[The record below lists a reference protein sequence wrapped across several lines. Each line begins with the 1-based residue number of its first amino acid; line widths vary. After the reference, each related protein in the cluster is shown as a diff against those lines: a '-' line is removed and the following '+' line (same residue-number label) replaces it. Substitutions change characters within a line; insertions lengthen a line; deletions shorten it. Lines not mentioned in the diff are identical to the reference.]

1 MAELGEDSCVLMG
14 PELAPEELLCRAF
27 SLARLGVGRLGRSGA
42 ECWGCMC
49 RLLADGIDASGHR
62 FPRVPARL
70 SEEEE
75 AAETAE
81 EKQERLRRA
90 GMAVRPSAQLR
101 LRTA

>member
-1 MAELGEDSCVLMG
+1 
-14 PELAPEELLCRAF
+14 
-27 SLARLGVGRLGRSGA
+27 
-42 ECWGCMC
+42 MC

-75 AAETAE
+75 AVETAE

-101 LRTA
+101 LRTV

>member
-1 MAELGEDSCVLMG
+1 
-14 PELAPEELLCRAF
+14 
-27 SLARLGVGRLGRSGA
+27 
-42 ECWGCMC
+42 MC

-81 EKQERLRRA
+81 EKQDRLRRA
-90 GMAVRPSAQLR
+90 AMPVRPSALGP
-101 LRTA
+101 A

>member
-1 MAELGEDSCVLMG
+1 MG
-14 PELAPEELLCRAF
+14 RW
-27 SLARLGVGRLGRSGA
+27 GA
-42 ECWGCMC
+42 ECWGGMC

-75 AAETAE
+75 AAETTE

-90 GMAVRPSAQLR
+90 GMAVRPSAWGPPEEGR
-101 LRTA
+101 LETV